1 MVAKQFLYFLHE
13 LFKAPLHLIETQV
26 YSLLLRRRPPDV
38 SEYHGFGHC
47 LVRMSIGRISFQC
60 VSCLH
65 VLG

>member
-1 MVAKQFLYFLHE
+1 MDLGIMGQ

-26 YSLLLRRRPPDV
+26 YSLLLRRLPPDV

-47 LVRMSIGRISFQC
+47 LVHMSNGRISFQC